1 MGLWGA
7 RGARGV
13 GEGGASLG
21 RQRLG
26 VAGWGVLKL
35 GGAQRG
41 APRVLCVL
49 EQHLV
54 VILRLHCLEF
64 RKDAGWGP
72 GEGGGAAGGGGASR
86 PERRDLAESGPVS
99 LRPEL
104 AEKSGP
110 SVCKCGWL
118 QPGAGAAV
126 GGKTRRHPAPQ
137 H

>member
-1 MGLWGA
+1 MGPWGA
-7 RGARGV
+7 RGARRV

-41 APRVLCVL
+41 APRVLRVL

-54 VILRLHCLEF
+54 LILRLHCLEF
-64 RKDAGWGP
+64 RKDAGRGP
-72 GEGGGAAGGGGASR
+72 GDGAGGGGSASR

-110 SVCKCGWL
+110 SVCKRGWL

-126 GGKTRRHPAPQ
+126 GGKTRRHPTPQ